1 MVPATWAPGIVE
13 HSFEILRVAGLAEDE
28 IAHLLDAGVVVQG
41 KLD

>member
-1 MVPATWAPGIVE
+1 V
-13 HSFEILRVAGLAEDE
+13 ILREAGLAEDE